1 MEELTDW
8 YEDQLEQEKQKR
20 REAQL
25 RQRRTEERLKSRK
38 GFFRTSIAIN
48 VFLMLVVIGMVIITL
63 MDSNPNILNYE
74 NRIVD
79 RYAEWEQELEERE
92 QNIKEREQELN
103 L

>member
-1 MEELTDW
+1 
-8 YEDQLEQEKQKR
+8 
-20 REAQL
+20 
-25 RQRRTEERLKSRK
+25 
-38 GFFRTSIAIN
+38 
-48 VFLMLVVIGMVIITL
+48 MVIITL

-79 RYAEWEQELEERE
+79 RYAEWERELEERE